1 VTDDAE
7 EPRDRTPDDDATV
20 VISPPAG
27 GRARFRTRTVL
38 LSVGGVV
45 VVLGVVLGVTLT
57 GSHTSP
63 TSGPP
68 HTTAGAFTYAAPTDS
83 SSDAS
88 DPLTVGG
95 DPGCAP
101 AESALTTLLD
111 NLVVDVTD
119 PATAVADVKTASD
132 GIGQASALSKSQAL
146 KQALHKSSA
155 DLTALNGV
163 AAGGDATKV
172 SSALGPI
179 STDVADVYT
188 ACSG

>member
-1 VTDDAE
+1 MTGEAE
-7 EPRDRTPDDDATV
+7 EPRDRAPDDDATV
-20 VISPPAG
+20 VIEPSAG

-63 TSGPP
+63 ASSTSPAK
-68 HTTAGAFTYAAPTDS
+68 AGAFTYAAPTDS
-83 SSDAS
+83 SSDGS
-88 DPLTVGG
+88 DPITVGS

-101 AESALTTLLD
+101 AESTLTTLLD

-119 PATAVADVKTASD
+119 PTTAVADVKAAAD
-132 GIGQASALSKSQAL
+132 GIGQASAASRSSAVEQAL
-146 KQALHKSSA
+146 RKASA

-163 AAGGDATKV
+163 AAGGDATKI

-179 STDVADVYT
+179 STDVTDLYA